1 MRELKTASTTNI
13 RREIQAPRGKASG
26 LSNYTYS
33 FFLYFFEKKRKC
45 ILRVTAPSLR
55 ADECACFA
63 LAL

>member
-26 LSNYTYS
+26 LSSYTYS
-33 FFLYFFEKKRKC
+33 FFLYFFEKKGSA
-45 ILRVTAPSLR
+45 VTAPSLR